1 MTAMKRTTIVASN
14 SAVQANAQPGVRPGV
29 RLALDVQRASVA
41 AELPSDTQLRRWAR
55 AALADIGGNH
65 ELTVRIVDAPESA
78 DLNADYRHKQGPTNV
93 LSFPFE
99 APPGVNSRLLG
110 DLVLCA
116 DVVQRE
122 AREQGKSPQA
132 HWAHMIVHG
141 VLHLRGFDHLT
152 MIEAQAM
159 ETLET
164 EILACLGY
172 TNPYELHEDL

>member
-1 MTAMKRTTIVASN
+1 MKRITIVASN
-14 SAVQANAQPGVRPGV
+14 PAVQANAQPGVRPGV
-29 RLALDVQRASVA
+29 RLALDVQRASA
-41 AELPSDTQLRRWAR
+41 ATELPGDALLRRWAR
-55 AALADIGGNH
+55 AALADVGGNH

-78 DLNADYRHKQGPTNV
+78 ALNAEYRHKQGPTNV

-99 APPGVNSRLLG
+99 VPPGVSSRLLG

-122 AREQGKSPQA
+122 AHEQGKSPQA

>member
-1 MTAMKRTTIVASN
+1 MKKTATAVSD
-14 SAVQANAQPGVRPGV
+14 SALQSIAQTSVRPGV

-41 AELPSDTQLRRWAR
+41 AELPGEAQLRRWAR

-78 DLNADYRHKQGPTNV
+78 ALNAEYRHKQGPTNV

-99 APPGVNSRLLG
+99 APPGMSSRLLG

-116 DVVQRE
+116 DVVQHE

-152 MIEAQAM
+152 TVEAQAM

-172 TNPYELHEDL
+172 PNPYELHEDL

>member
-1 MTAMKRTTIVASN
+1 MAAHKSVA
-14 SAVQANAQPGVRPGV
+14 AVHTDQRPSV
-29 RLALDVQRASVA
+29 RLALDVQHASA
-41 AELPSDTQLRRWAR
+41 ASDLPSDAQLRRWAR
-55 AALADIGGNH
+55 AALADIGGSH

-78 DLNADYRHKQGPTNV
+78 ALNTEFRHKQGPTNV
-93 LSFPFE
+93 LSFPFA
-99 APPGVNSRLLG
+99 APPGVSTRLLG

-152 MIEAQAM
+152 DAEAQAM
-159 ETLET
+159 ERLET
-164 EILACLGY
+164 EILARLGY
-172 TNPYELHEDL
+172 PNPYEPHEDP